1 MVAISSALRCS
12 IGICPTPSE
21 IRKSIVGDGSA
32 IERHAAVVRGERLE
46 VRPDLIADVAI
57 GGDAIGTGDDEID
70 HSTLHQ
76 MTAGIVR
83 DHRMRHAMMR
93 KLLGRQRSSLVLQRT
108 GANLMPLKLVD
119 IPKFC

>member
-57 GGDAIGTGDDEID
+57 GGDAIGADDHDID
-70 HSTLHQ
+70 QTVLHQ
-76 MTAGIVR
+76 VSAGIVG
-83 DHRMRHAMMR
+83 DHRVRHAVLAE
-93 KLLGRQRSSLVLQRT
+93 LLGRQRSSLVLQRT